1 MTLTQTFTPSIVG
14 GPSNP
19 RTKPKPIRRA
29 VVLAAGR
36 GSRLHSLTADAPKC
50 LTVIGGEPLLE
61 RALKALASQGITEAV
76 VVIGHMGDMVRDH
89 IGTTFAGV
97 NILYVEAPDYA
108 TTNNIR
114 SLWDARAYLN
124 EDVVLLEA
132 DIAFDPEVVG
142 TLLAQRGSSAAV
154 APYDPALTGTVLL
167 RNSTGQIT
175 SIILGA
181 EQGPQFDTDGTFKT
195 VNIYVLREQLL
206 REHLLPRIASFI
218 EAGRVNEYYETVLRD
233 CVADPRVEADFAAVD
248 VSGERWSEIDD
259 DRDLAAA
266 EFLFLDRDAQFDRV
280 QQLHGAYWRY
290 GFVDHSYLYNMHFPP
305 PEMLDVFHSHLREI
319 VTNYPVAQ
327 NELARLVA
335 NWTDANPAHL
345 AVANGAAELIKIL
358 GNQFEQRLTIPTPS
372 FNEYEEVIDP
382 DGLNRFELDPI
393 SFELDVD
400 AFAESAISWQS
411 DTAIVV
417 SPNNPTALS
426 VPRDD
431 VLRLARLLEPH
442 NCRLIVDESF
452 IEFSQ
457 AGIEGS
463 VESEVTNYNNLV
475 VIKSMS
481 KVFGVAGVRL
491 GYLLSADQAF
501 IDAVRASLPI
511 WNINGLAEEFLRVVG
526 RYRREFFASCE
537 LTRETC
543 LQFYRELAALPG
555 IEPVKPDANFVLC
568 KITKPGITGPELARR
583 MYVDHNILIKDC
595 AAKSMPDA
603 DRYLR
608 IASRTP
614 LENKH
619 LVNVLGTLC

>member
-1 MTLTQTFTPSIVG
+1 MTPTQTLKSASVG
-14 GPSNP
+14 STSSNKAEP
-19 RTKPKPIRRA
+19 NPISRA
-29 VVLAAGR
+29 IVLAAGR
-36 GSRLHSLTADAPKC
+36 GSRLHSLTGDAPKC
-50 LTVIGGEPLLE
+50 LTMIGGEPLLE
-61 RALKALASQGITEAV
+61 RALKALAQQGISEAV
-76 VVIGHMGDMVRDH
+76 VVVGYMADVVRDH
-89 IGTTFAGV
+89 IGAQFAGI
-97 NILYVEAPDYA
+97 NILYAEAPDYA

-114 SLWDARAYLN
+114 SLWDARAYLD
-124 EDVVLLEA
+124 EDVLLLEA

-142 TLLAQRGSSAAV
+142 KLLAHSGSSAAV
-154 APYDPALTGTVLL
+154 APYDPALSGTVLL
-167 RNSTGQIT
+167 RNSSEQIT

-181 EQGPQFDTDGTFKT
+181 EQGPKFDTSDTYKT

-206 REHLLPRIASFI
+206 REQILPRLGAFI

-233 CVADPRVEADFAAVD
+233 CVADPRVEADFAAID
-248 VSGERWSEIDD
+248 VSDGRWSEVDD
-259 DRDLAAA
+259 DRDLDAA

-280 QQLHGAYWRY
+280 QKLHGAYWRY

-305 PEMLDVFHSHLREI
+305 PEMLNVFHSHLREI

-327 NELARLVA
+327 NEIAKLVA
-335 NWTDANPAHL
+335 NWTEADPAHL
-345 AVANGAAELIKIL
+345 AVANGAAELIKVL
-358 GNQFEQRLTIPTPS
+358 GNQFEQRVTIPTPS
-372 FNEYEEVIDP
+372 FNEYEEVIDAA
-382 DGLNRFELDPI
+382 GLNRFTLDPNT
-393 SFELDVD
+393 FELDID
-400 AFAESAISWQS
+400 AFADSAIRWKS

-417 SPNNPTALS
+417 TPNNPTALS
-426 VPRDD
+426 VPREDI
-431 VLRLARLLEPH
+431 LRLVRLLEPH

-452 IEFSQ
+452 IEFTE
-457 AGIEGS
+457 AGIES
-463 VESEVTNYNNLV
+463 SLEPEVTNYPNLV

-491 GYLLSADQAF
+491 GYLLSADQPF
-501 IDAVRASLPI
+501 IEAVRASLPI

-526 RYRREFFASCE
+526 RYRNEFFASCT

-543 LQFYRELAALPG
+543 LQFYRDLGSLAG
-555 IEPVKPDANFVLC
+555 IDPLKPDANFILC